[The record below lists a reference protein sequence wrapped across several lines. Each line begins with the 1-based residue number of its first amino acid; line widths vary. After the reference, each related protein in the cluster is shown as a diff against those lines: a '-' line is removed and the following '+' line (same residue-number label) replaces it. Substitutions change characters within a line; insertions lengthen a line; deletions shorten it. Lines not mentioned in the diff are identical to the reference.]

1 MKCAAPT
8 LANFHLRKIKPMGQI
23 LCFREGSSTKAKVKT
38 EPLKVSLSG
47 VEVQEALWQTTPLL
61 L

>member
-1 MKCAAPT
+1 
-8 LANFHLRKIKPMGQI
+8 MGQI